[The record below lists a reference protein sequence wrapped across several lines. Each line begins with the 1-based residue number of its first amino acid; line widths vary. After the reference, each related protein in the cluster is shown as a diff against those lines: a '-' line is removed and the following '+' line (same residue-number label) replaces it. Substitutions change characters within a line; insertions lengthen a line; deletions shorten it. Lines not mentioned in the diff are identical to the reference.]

1 MSSFYS
7 NSNNSKDLIINKLKE
22 ENLNLYEI
30 LEKTSKE
37 RDLLKKKVKC
47 YFNFIF
53 R

>member
-1 MSSFYS
+1 MASFYS
-7 NSNNSKDLIINKLKE
+7 NSINSKDNIIEKLKE
-22 ENLNLYEI
+22 ENSNLYNL

-53 R
+53 Q

>member
-30 LEKTSKE
+30 LEKTAKE
-37 RDLLKKKVKC
+37 RDTIRSKV
-47 YFNFIF
+47 FL
-53 R
+53 